1 VRPYPLLGVGVFAFM
16 LALNSFGLVLI
27 AQAPQPGWLWAFN
40 GVVMASQIVAFV
52 CCCQRARMSSR

>member
-1 VRPYPLLGVGVFAFM
+1 M

-52 CCCQRARMSSR
+52 CCCQRARLSSR